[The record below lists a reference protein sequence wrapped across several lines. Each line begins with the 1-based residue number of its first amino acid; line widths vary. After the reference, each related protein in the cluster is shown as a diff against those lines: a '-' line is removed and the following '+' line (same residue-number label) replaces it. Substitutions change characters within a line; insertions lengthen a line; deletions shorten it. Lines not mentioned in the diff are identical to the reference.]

1 MTCFRD
7 WFFTLIIPYCK
18 KRSGLKVLTVD
29 NLSSHIFPDVL
40 QLCQDN
46 NIRFCCLPPN
56 STHLWQPLDV
66 AYYGPMK
73 IHWRDVLIKWKKT
86 DRRKTGSLQRE
97 VFPQLLN
104 KLVSK
109 LQEKGSENLM
119 NSFAKCGIY
128 LTDST
133 PLLNR
138 LPRTE
143 SNEIQCHDFQ
153 EASFNVFSCAMD
165 MFETMRNGSPSK
177 GETSKKQSKALV
189 SPGKST
195 SIESLHEREER
206 Q

>member
-1 MTCFRD
+1 M
-7 WFFTLIIPYCK
+7 
-18 KRSGLKVLTVD
+18 
-29 NLSSHIFPDVL
+29 
-40 QLCQDN
+40 
-46 NIRFCCLPPN
+46 
-56 STHLWQPLDV
+56 

-195 SIESLHEREER
+195 SIESLNEREKR